1 MKLTQGVQNPSQK
14 KKETTYLRS
23 RIPFFFCIIPIKRNG
38 FFYSH
43 RKTIRKQPLNEC
55 GFGFFF
61 NSFPTQEKRRRLR
74 LEKKYFPYTY
84 GSNPHTQKNQ
94 VTIIFKCQL

>member
-14 KKETTYLRS
+14 KKKRLTFGRGFH
-23 RIPFFFCIIPIKRNG
+23 FFFCIIPIKRNG

-61 NSFPTQEKRRRLR
+61 NAFPTQEKRRRLR
-74 LEKKYFPYTY
+74 LEKSIFRIRMVQT
-84 GSNPHTQKNQ
+84 HTHKK
-94 VTIIFKCQL
+94 IK

>member
-55 GFGFFF
+55 GFGFFLTHF
-61 NSFPTQEKRRRLR
+61 QL
-74 LEKKYFPYTY
+74 KKKED
-84 GSNPHTQKNQ
+84 GSDSKKSIFRIRMVQTHTHKK
-94 VTIIFKCQL
+94 IK